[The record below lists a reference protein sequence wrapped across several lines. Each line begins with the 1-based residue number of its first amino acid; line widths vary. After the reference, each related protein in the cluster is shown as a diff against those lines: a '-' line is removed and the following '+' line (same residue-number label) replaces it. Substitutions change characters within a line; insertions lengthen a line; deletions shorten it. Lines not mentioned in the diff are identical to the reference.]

1 MSTQRTVTGPAVIKL
16 GISNLVWPRP
26 WRSKLC
32 LLERQRAGREGG
44 GRSGAAPAPPRRLPS
59 SRCNKAALSGPPS
72 VCRRVRDPCVLRFS
86 ALLEGWPDRAGPR
99 TPCSGLALLLERAW
113 VKTGHKPGASSRS
126 EGPCAPCAHC
136 SRNRALARRQLASSA
151 PDKNQLQQIARS
163 AARCSRARVGARAPR
178 LRGGDSCDSA
188 PRRAAL
194 LGTFVHTQRTSR
206 ARASAVL

>member
-26 WRSKLC
+26 WRPKLC

-72 VCRRVRDPCVLRFS
+72 VCRRVRDSCVLRFS
-86 ALLEGWPDRAGPR
+86 APGGPALQRPSSR
-99 TPCSGLALLLERAW
+99 TPCNRLALLLERAW

-136 SRNRALARRQLASSA
+136 SLNRALARRQLASSA

>member
-1 MSTQRTVTGPAVIKL
+1 MIKL

-72 VCRRVRDPCVLRFS
+72 VCRRVRDSCVLRFS
-86 ALLEGWPDRAGPR
+86 APGGPALQRPSSR
-99 TPCSGLALLLERAW
+99 TPCNRLALLLERAW

-136 SRNRALARRQLASSA
+136 SLNRALARRQLASSA
-151 PDKNQLQQIARS
+151 PDKT
-163 AARCSRARVGARAPR
+163 
-178 LRGGDSCDSA
+178 SCNKSLEA
-188 PRRAAL
+188 LRAAQGHAWA
-194 LGTFVHTQRTSR
+194 LGRRV
-206 ARASAVL
+206 

>member
-1 MSTQRTVTGPAVIKL
+1 MPFRTTKSRARG
-16 GISNLVWPRP
+16 R
-26 WRSKLC
+26 RE
-32 LLERQRAGREGG
+32 ERRC
-44 GRSGAAPAPPRRLPS
+44 PAPPRRLPS

-72 VCRRVRDPCVLRFS
+72 VCRRVRDSCVLRCF
-86 ALLEGWPDRAGPR
+86 ALAEGRPSSGPPH
-99 TPCSGLALLLERAW
+99 TPCSRLALLLERAW

-136 SRNRALARRQLASSA
+136 SLHRALARRKLSSSA
-151 PDKNQLQQIARS
+151 PDKNQLLKGTRGRS
-163 AARCSRARVGARAPR
+163 GAASATNRSKRCALLKGTRGRSGAASE
-178 LRGGDSCDSA
+178 GGDSCDSA

>member
-1 MSTQRTVTGPAVIKL
+1 MSASEGLLRASLLCPWGP
-16 GISNLVWPRP
+16 GPTR
-26 WRSKLC
+26 
-32 LLERQRAGREGG
+32 
-44 GRSGAAPAPPRRLPS
+44 PS
-59 SRCNKAALSGPPS
+59 S
-72 VCRRVRDPCVLRFS
+72 
-86 ALLEGWPDRAGPR
+86 R
-99 TPCSGLALLLERAW
+99 TPCSRLALLLERAW

-136 SRNRALARRQLASSA
+136 SLNRALARRQLASSA

-206 ARASAVL
+206 ARASAVLYHGRRSARAAALRITR

>member
-1 MSTQRTVTGPAVIKL
+1 MERTVTGPAVIKL

-26 WRSKLC
+26 WRPKLC
-32 LLERQRAGREGG
+32 LLQQQRAGREGG
-44 GRSGAAPAPPRRLPS
+44 ERSGAATAPPRRLPS

-72 VCRRVRDPCVLRFS
+72 VCRRVRDSCVLRFS
-86 ALLEGWPDRAGPR
+86 APGGPALQRPSSR
-99 TPCSGLALLLERAW
+99 TPCNRLALLLERAW

-136 SRNRALARRQLASSA
+136 SRTTGRLRGDKLRRV
-151 PDKNQLQQIARS
+151 PRNQLQQTL
-163 AARCSRARVGARAPR
+163 ARVPR